1 MSASLPRL
9 GVVVLNWNGLDH
21 LPSCLDSLRESDHPD
36 FFVLVVDNGSVD
48 GSVAW
53 LKERR
58 DVELLPL
65 DENLRFAGGNNAG
78 AARAIELG
86 ARHLLILN
94 NDTTVEREALRELGG
109 ALAGGTC
116 DVVGPQIVYASAPD
130 RIWFGGGIFHAA
142 WGFVAHRDI
151 RRPISAG
158 RSMPGPTDWVTGC
171 ALAIGT
177 DLWQQL
183 GGLDEGY
190 YIYSEDVDLCLR
202 ARDAGGRIAY
212 WPAARIR
219 HAVSA
224 TVGSS
229 GSAFKAYHRTRARRR
244 LLRRHGRGPFWP
256 VSLLTLDLA
265 TAGWEFLRG
274 HVAAAKAILLAV
286 GERESSPVRFLAEE
300 LAPEGPPEEERV
312 DG

>member
-1 MSASLPRL
+1 MSAGLPRL

-21 LPSCLDSLRESDHPD
+21 LPACLDSLRESDHPD

-53 LKERR
+53 LRAR
-58 DVELLPL
+58 DDAELLSL
-65 DENLRFAGGNNAG
+65 DRNRRFAGGNNAG
-78 AARAIELG
+78 AERAIELG
-86 ARHLLILN
+86 AQHLLILN
-94 NDTTVEREALRELGG
+94 NDATVEKGALGELGG

-116 DVVGPQIVYASAPD
+116 DIVGPQILYEGAPE
-130 RIWFGGGIFHAA
+130 RIWFGGGVFRAA
-142 WGFVAHRDI
+142 WGYVAHRDI
-151 RRPISAG
+151 RRRRSAG
-158 RSMPGPTDWVTGC
+158 RSRPGPTDWVTGC
-171 ALAIGT
+171 ALAIRA

-202 ARDAGGRIAY
+202 ARDRGGRIAY
-212 WPAARIR
+212 WPAARVR

-229 GSAFKAYHRTRARRR
+229 GSAFKVYHRTRARRR
-244 LLRRHGRGPFWP
+244 LMRRHGRGPFWP
-256 VSLLTLDLA
+256 VSLLAFDLA

-274 HVAAAKAILLAV
+274 HVAAARAILFAAV
-286 GERESSPVRFLAEE
+286 ERDSSPVRYPAED
-300 LAPEGPPEEERV
+300 LAPEGPTGKERV